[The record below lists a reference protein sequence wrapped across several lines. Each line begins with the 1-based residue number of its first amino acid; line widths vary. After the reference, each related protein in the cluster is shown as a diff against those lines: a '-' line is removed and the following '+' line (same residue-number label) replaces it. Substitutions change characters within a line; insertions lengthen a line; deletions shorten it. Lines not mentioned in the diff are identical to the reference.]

1 MFKLEFN
8 EKNVKLNLIAENW
21 EDAIRKSAEVLVKND
36 NVKPEYVDGIIEA
49 INEYGPYIVIS
60 DGLAIPHTRPEKGA
74 KNIGFSLTTFKNPI
88 IFDEETSPVKV
99 MIAFSAVDK
108 DSHLEILKMIV
119 NFVEE
124 GKIEKIAEV
133 KNMKEFLDVIN

>member
-8 EKNVKLNLIAENW
+8 EKNVKLNLETENW
-21 EDAIRKSAEVLVKND
+21 EDAIRKSAGVLVENG
-36 NVKPEYVDGIIEA
+36 NVAPEYIDGIIAA

-60 DGLAIPHTRPEKGA
+60 DGLAIPHTRPENGA
-74 KNIGFSLTTFKNPI
+74 KNIGFSLTTFKKPV
-88 IFDEETSPVKV
+88 IFDENTSPVKV

-119 NFVEE
+119 SFVEE
-124 GKIEKIAEV
+124 GKIEKISEV
-133 KNMKEFLDVIN
+133 DNMEELLNVIN